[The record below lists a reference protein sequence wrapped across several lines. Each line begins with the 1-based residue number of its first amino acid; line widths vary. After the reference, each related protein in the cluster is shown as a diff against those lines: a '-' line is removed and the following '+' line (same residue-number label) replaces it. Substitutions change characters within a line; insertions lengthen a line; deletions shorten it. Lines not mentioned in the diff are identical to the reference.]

1 MNSKMRARPLVVATI
16 VVAML
21 GALLFGPTALP
32 AQQPAANVAAV
43 PPPGGLTTTIAGTD
57 DITALI
63 AAQQFEVEAVW
74 ALDVATQQFLV
85 FIPGAPSFVNTLIEL
100 RASDVV
106 SLKAAS
112 SQPASSETSSTP
124 PSDGTPTVA
133 SSDDP
138 CSNALG
144 DGAVA
149 ISGPSVPGANDGDR
163 VFRSLTVHPSDPDTV
178 LMGTERNG
186 FVLSTD
192 GGTTWTRQRYGLRTF
207 FGESYA
213 EIWDIAYAPSDPS
226 IVFAATL
233 DSPGAFV
240 GENPV
245 VHAGIYKS
253 TDGGR
258 TWARKNCGLV
268 SSRITAIRVD
278 PSDPNLVIAGI
289 EGGFPS
295 YWQGSDPP
303 YFDGGI
309 FRSTD
314 GGEQWTRVEIDVN
327 DRFNGWVLETAATSP
342 STFVAIGHDFDDPSR
357 ALGVLRS
364 TDGGL
369 TWQPYE
375 GAASLP
381 PDVGS
386 VALSASGEAIYLT
399 AGGTYRHWVSR
410 DGGAAWSSTAIN
422 QSNGPVIVSPDDADH
437 VLFIS
442 QTKIYRSTNGLL
454 TQSAATITHGTA
466 ASMDE
471 PFRDIA
477 FAPSNPS
484 VVYAAKD
491 GYLLYRSDDGGA
503 SFTFIV
509 NIRDDVLN
517 VLP

>member
-1 MNSKMRARPLVVATI
+1 MMYSRVRARLLVVATI
-16 VVAML
+16 VVAVL
-21 GALLFGPTALP
+21 GALLLGPTALP
-32 AQQPAANVAAV
+32 AQQPAANVAPV

-57 DITALI
+57 DIAALI
-63 AAQQFEVEAVW
+63 AA
-74 ALDVATQQFLV
+74 QQFLV
-85 FIPGAPSFVNTLIEL
+85 FIPGAPSFANTLQEL
-100 RASDVV
+100 HASDVV

-112 SQPASSETSSTP
+112 SQPASTTTSSTP
-124 PSDGTPTVA
+124 PTNGTPTVA

-149 ISGPSVPGANDGDR
+149 ISGPSEPGANDGDR
-163 VFRSLTVHPSDPDTV
+163 VFRSLTVHPSDPNTV

-192 GGTTWTRQRYGLRTF
+192 GGATWTRHRYGLRTF

-213 EIWDIAYAPSDPS
+213 EIWDIAYAPSDPN
-226 IVFAATL
+226 IVFASTL

-240 GENPV
+240 GESPV

-268 SSRITAIRVD
+268 TSRITAIRVD
-278 PSDPNLVIAGI
+278 PSDPDLVIAGI

-295 YWQGSDPP
+295 YWQGSEPP

-314 GGEQWTRVEIDVN
+314 GGEQWTRVEIDDN
-327 DRFNGWVLETAATSP
+327 DRFNGWVLATAPTTP
-342 STFVAIGHDFDDPSR
+342 TTFVAIGHDFDDTSR
-357 ALGVLRS
+357 ALGLLRS
-364 TDGGL
+364 IDGGL
-369 TWQPYE
+369 TWQSYE
-375 GAASLP
+375 GVASLP
-381 PDVGS
+381 PDIGS
-386 VALSASGEAIYLT
+386 VTLSASGEAIYVA

-422 QSNGPVIVSPDDADH
+422 QSNGPVIVSPDNADL
-437 VLFIS
+437 VLYIS
-442 QTKIYRSTNGLL
+442 QTQIYRSTNGLR
-454 TQSAATITHGTA
+454 TQSAAAVTHGA
-466 ASMDE
+466 AAADADA

-477 FAPSNPS
+477 FAPSDPS

-503 SFTFIV
+503 SFTFVV
-509 NIRDDVLN
+509 NIRDEVLN
-517 VLP
+517 VVP